1 MRESKKTKNTQST
14 HARAHTHAHTN
25 KYSSSEKKGGKKS
38 TLMHTLAHVL
48 INILITTMKHW
59 TKYSYSQSK
68 SGVIASE
75 YKRKPINVN
84 NSVNACVKK
93 ALHIIH
99 FSALEIS

>member
-1 MRESKKTKNTQST
+1 M
-14 HARAHTHAHTN
+14 RAHTHAHTN
-25 KYSSSEKKGGKKS
+25 KYSSSEKKKGGGGS
-38 TLMHTLAHVL
+38 TLMHTLPHVL